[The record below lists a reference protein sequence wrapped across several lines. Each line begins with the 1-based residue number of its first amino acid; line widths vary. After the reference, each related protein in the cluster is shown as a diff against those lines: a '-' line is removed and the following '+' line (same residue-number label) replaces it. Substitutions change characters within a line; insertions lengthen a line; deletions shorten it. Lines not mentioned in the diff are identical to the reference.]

1 MARVME
7 LTAGSSAICLQKQ
20 IGWKKFDDIT
30 YGPSVVCRALEKTRE
45 PSRSSSSLNSFVQF
59 NARIGVSA
67 WNIPAKKRDGRN
79 TLVEVFCS
87 SSDESSDTETAG
99 KVTSDTLAVDNEF
112 VPRSTRNG
120 SLDAASAP
128 ELDRDGGSGSGDGNG
143 SDGSGGGG
151 GNGGGGGGGEGGSDD
166 EEEQFGP
173 LLNSEQV
180 QQEIQ
185 ARGITL
191 PPDMLEAA
199 KTVGIRK
206 LFLDRFIELQ
216 GGLLGKAMYAS
227 SALRNRML
235 ADPTFLFKVFTEIA
249 IDSGCATFAEVQKRG
264 DDFWH
269 EFDFYLA
276 DLMVG
281 IALDVLLVGLLA
293 PFVRFGRAPAGS
305 GATARLSRAIQALP
319 SSIFEAE
326 RPGRSFSVGQRVS
339 TLFYKA
345 GQYGVAGFSCG
356 LLGQGIASSVMLLKR
371 KLKHSDDHSEELK
384 VPNVLATAVLWS
396 VFMGVSS
403 NTRYQI
409 INGLERV
416 VESSILTKRVPQVA
430 YAFTVSI
437 RLANNFYGGLQ
448 FVDWARKAGVQ

>member
-1 MARVME
+1 MARMMD
-7 LTAGSSAICLQKQ
+7 LTLGPSAVCLQQ
-20 IGWKKFDDIT
+20 QNGWKKFDDISLR
-30 YGPSVVCRALEKTRE
+30 PSVAIRASGRIFEH
-45 PSRSSSSLNSFVQF
+45 SVSYSSSNSCVQLDG
-59 NARIGVSA
+59 RIRVSA
-67 WNIPAKKRDGRN
+67 VTISAKKRDGRN
-79 TLVEVFCS
+79 TLPQVFCS
-87 SSDESSDTETAG
+87 CSDSDDGLDTDKAG
-99 KVTSDTLAVDNEF
+99 KLASDTLAVDDNL
-112 VPRSTRNG
+112 VSRSSSNG
-120 SLDAASAP
+120 SLESAYAP
-128 ELDRDGGSGSGDGNG
+128 EFDTNGGSGSGDRN
-143 SDGSGGGG
+143 GSGGFGG
-151 GNGGGGGGGEGGSDD
+151 EGGGGGGGGEDD

-180 QQEIQ
+180 QQELQ

-206 LFLDRFIELQ
+206 LFLDRFMDLQ

-249 IDSGCATFAEVQKRG
+249 IDSGCATFAEIQKRG
-264 DDFWH
+264 EDFWH

-293 PFVRFGRAPAGS
+293 PFVRFGAAPAGG
-305 GATARLSRAIQALP
+305 GATAKLSRAIQALP

-326 RPGRSFSVGQRVS
+326 RPGRTFSMGQRVS

-356 LLGQGIASSVMLLKR
+356 LLGQGVASSVMILKR
-371 KLKHSDDHSEELK
+371 KLRQSDDHSEELK
-384 VPNVLATAVLWS
+384 VPNVLATAALWS